1 MEAEPPLGAPAAS
14 PVPPPRDGIQC
25 FPNPAPQSP
34 APPAWPRGAQAAA
47 AALLVVA
54 LALLVCH
61 AYGAGR
67 WGARP
72 TALEK
77 DAAQNF
83 RIDLNRADRAELLQ
97 LPGVGPALAE
107 RIEAYRRENRG
118 FRSVED
124 LRHVRGVG
132 PATLA
137 RLRPWVC
144 VEGAEDEPDTETVM
158 ASVKRPAAPPAE
170 AKKAGALVEL
180 IDINKASAA
189 DLRKLP
195 GIGPKL
201 SQAIIDERDK
211 APFKSVDDLRR
222 VHGIGAKT
230 LDRLRP
236 YVTAGSAAP
245 RVASKE

>member
-83 RIDLNRADRAELLQ
+83 RIDLNRADRAQLLQ
-97 LPGVGPALAE
+97 LPGVGEGLAG
-107 RIEAYRRENRG
+107 RIEEYRRRHGG
-118 FRSVED
+118 FRSVEE
-124 LRHVRGVG
+124 LRRVG
-132 PATLA
+132 GIGPVLLGK
-137 RLRPWVC
+137 LRPLVY
-144 VEGAEDEPDTETVM
+144 VEPPEREDVEEEPYPSAPARAE
-158 ASVKRPAAPPAE
+158 RP
-170 AKKAGALVEL
+170 AKKAAPTGL
-180 IDINKASAA
+180 IDLNRATAA
-189 DLRKLP
+189 ELQRLP

-201 SQAIIDERDK
+201 SARIVAARERQ
-211 APFKSVDDLRR
+211 PFRRVEDLRK
-222 VHGIGAKT
+222 VSGIGPKT
-230 LDRLRP
+230 LERLRP
-236 YVTAGSAAP
+236 YVTVGD
-245 RVASKE
+245 E